1 MKQKILNV
9 TFSRDVHK
17 RNENEIGVLTFC
29 RIEEERPNGKAKLK
43 SQRCTY
49 EILKDPAII
58 PVKKRKNMR
67 IITTNRRVA

>member
-1 MKQKILNV
+1 MKQKVLNV

-29 RIEEERPNGKAKLK
+29 RIEEERPGGKNKLK
-43 SQRCTY
+43 SQRCSY
-49 EILKDPAII
+49 EILKNPVNI
-58 PVKKRKNMR
+58 PVNKKKNMR